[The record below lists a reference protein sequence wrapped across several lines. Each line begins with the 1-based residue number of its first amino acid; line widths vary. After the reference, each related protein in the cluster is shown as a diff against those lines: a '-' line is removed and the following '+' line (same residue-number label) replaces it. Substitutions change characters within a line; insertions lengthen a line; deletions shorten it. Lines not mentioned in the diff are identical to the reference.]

1 MIRISE
7 KESCCGC
14 SACMNICP
22 KKCISM
28 EADSEGFLYPKV
40 DEKRCVDLRCCRI
53 VCPVQNT
60 VANEHFDDAQISI
73 NDWTNKVIEQSS
85 ELPEA
90 YAAFIKDSEVREN
103 STSGGFFTAIAKWI
117 IANGGVVY
125 GVEIDQNC
133 KIVHSSSDNVEQL
146 GKYRG
151 SKYVQSSQGSV
162 YKEIENLL
170 KEERWVLY
178 TGTPCQCAG
187 LRRYLGTKE
196 YATLVVLDVFCHG
209 VGSPKY
215 WDIYVEYN
223 KKKYKAD
230 IDRISFRE
238 KTYGYNS
245 ACMAVY
251 FKNSKSSHKDHDTDL
266 YWTAFSKFYIF
277 RPSCYDCHFKTVHH
291 EYSDFSIGDFWSV
304 SNLGADFSESN
315 GCSLLLVHSEKGKEI
330 LRNLD
335 EILVKQKVDIKEA
348 LIINGGPMPS
358 KLISSSPENKKRTL
372 FLSEMY
378 NYSINELVKKYIPLS
393 LKQKLKCVLKPYLY
407 KLGILEKIK
416 KYKGAK

>member
-40 DEKRCVDLRCCRI
+40 DEKRCVDCHLCEK

-196 YATLVVLDVFCHG
+196 YATLVVLDVFVMVLVRPNIG
-209 VGSPKY
+209 
-215 WDIYVEYN
+215 IYTLN
-223 KKKYKAD
+223 
-230 IDRISFRE
+230 IIRRNTRQI
-238 KTYGYNS
+238 
-245 ACMAVY
+245 
-251 FKNSKSSHKDHDTDL
+251 L
-266 YWTAFSKFYIF
+266 
-277 RPSCYDCHFKTVHH
+277 
-291 EYSDFSIGDFWSV
+291 IG
-304 SNLGADFSESN
+304 
-315 GCSLLLVHSEKGKEI
+315 
-330 LRNLD
+330 
-335 EILVKQKVDIKEA
+335 
-348 LIINGGPMPS
+348 
-358 KLISSSPENKKRTL
+358 
-372 FLSEMY
+372 
-378 NYSINELVKKYIPLS
+378 
-393 LKQKLKCVLKPYLY
+393 
-407 KLGILEKIK
+407 
-416 KYKGAK
+416 

>member
-40 DEKRCVDLRCCRI
+40 DEKRCVDCHLCEK

-251 FKNSKSSHKDHDTDL
+251 FKIVNQVIKIMIQI
-266 YWTAFSKFYIF
+266 YIGQ
-277 RPSCYDCHFKTVHH
+277 HFLSFIFLDRVAMIAILKRFTMN
-291 EYSDFSIGDFWSV
+291 I
-304 SNLGADFSESN
+304 LILA
-315 GCSLLLVHSEKGKEI
+315 LVISGVY
-330 LRNLD
+330 L
-335 EILVKQKVDIKEA
+335 ILV
-348 LIINGGPMPS
+348 LI
-358 KLISSSPENKKRTL
+358 
-372 FLSEMY
+372 FLNQMG
-378 NYSINELVKKYIPLS
+378 
-393 LKQKLKCVLKPYLY
+393 VLCF
-407 KLGILEKIK
+407 
-416 KYKGAK
+416 